1 MNKKSQQGIALIWIV
16 IAGAILII
24 GVGGAASKRT
34 ALKVKKF
41 QPEVTSAPT
50 VIPTIVPSPTP
61 TTTSSPS
68 PKPQGLPPG
77 FLDWT
82 TNKNWLPQPPG
93 NIGKDIQEMQ
103 QQIERD
109 MELMRKNLSEI
120 PSLGKQ
126 PEYPGSGYTP
136 PSVDVFNLDMEKF
149 EKGVIESINK
159 INEQSREEMKKRIE
173 GH

>member
-61 TTTSSPS
+61 TTTPSPL
-68 PKPQGLPPG
+68 PKPQGLPP
-77 FLDWT
+77 DWDPLGGILSPERMSEMEKA
-82 TNKNWLPQPPG
+82 NDELLERLKGVAPP
-93 NIGKDIQEMQ
+93 
-103 QQIERD
+103 D
-109 MELMRKNLSEI
+109 MKKMLSET

-126 PEYPGSGYTP
+126 PEYPGGGYSV
-136 PSVDVFNLDMEKF
+136 PSVEVFDLDMEKF
-149 EKGVIESINK
+149 KKGTLESINE
-159 INEQSREEMKKRIE
+159 INKQAQEEMKKRLNE
-173 GH
+173 